1 MIKEYYIS
9 INAFFSFSAI
19 DGKKGTINE
28 GKPQEGIT
36 AQVTITV
43 DDNDFVDLAS
53 GKANAP
59 AVCIDILN
67 KIYIYII
74 LLFFLQL
81 FAKGKMKVKGNVM
94 LAQKLSTLFKD
105 QAKL

>member
-9 INAFFSFSAI
+9 INVFFSFSAI
-19 DGKKGTINE
+19 DGKKGSITE

-59 AVCIDILN
+59 AVRIDILN

-74 LLFFLQL
+74 LLFFFSFLL
-81 FAKGKMKVKGNVM
+81 KVK
-94 LAQKLSTLFKD
+94 
-105 QAKL
+105 

>member
-1 MIKEYYIS
+1 MICIFHL
-9 INAFFSFSAI
+9 ILFLAI

-43 DDNDFVDLAS
+43 DDDDFVDLAS

-59 AVCIDILN
+59 AVCINIFDLI
-67 KIYIYII
+67 
-74 LLFFLQL
+74 
-81 FAKGKMKVKGNVM
+81 
-94 LAQKLSTLFKD
+94 
-105 QAKL
+105 